1 MAYGIR
7 PSLPKRGSTPDE
19 LDAVEASST
28 PITPDPRTRATRPR
42 INYSPASAD
51 PEAIDAVR
59 RRLIAAGI
67 DPETAQAMAMQQVLD
82 TKQGV
87 LDEMDAPRRE
97 REAREAAAAVPAAPE
112 EEYVSPERIR
122 AAGYM
127 PQAEPGPTSV
137 RGGGKVAQGQQFN
150 KMSEA
155 IGYMTRTPVTDEN
168 RAQAYPDAAYMP
180 SDRDRDMAAR
190 GFFPVPADDGS
201 VSYSVGTGRDPRYKQ
216 DLGRRGIPGAPGR
229 LGPRADLEETDPS
242 LPGFTLEPVRGP
254 TGTNYIYKQNEA
266 AQKQQAGYMNE
277 RQIARF
283 ADASGL
289 TEDELAAMTPA
300 QRRSAVRGAKR
311 ADASDREEAWRA
323 QMMLGGGR
331 PTGGIGGSKAT
342 VNAWLNLPEDQR
354 ASAMRYMLP
363 GGQLSATVDANNA
376 AQAGRMAQAAMTAFL
391 NNNPN
396 GGQLNPLQRQQLQQ
410 MQSQLPVA
418 EQVPLHKDEPGVHQ
432 SELKYAD
439 DYVGTHYSSG
449 GGMFGI
455 SSEFSMAEQQ
465 SVIDHLVNDMGYAPA
480 KAQKIVDEIA
490 RRRSA
495 GSWMGS
501 PVRNAAPGAAPGSAA
516 PPPAPAP
523 GRDPRAWGG
532 GA

>member
-1 MAYGIR
+1 MASATR

-42 INYSPASAD
+42 INSSPASAD

-97 REAREAAAAVPAAPE
+97 REAREAAAAVPAAPQE
-112 EEYVSPERIR
+112 PSVSPEEIR

-201 VSYSVGTGRDPRYKQ
+201 VSYSVGTGRDPRYKK

-266 AQKQQAGYMNE
+266 AQKQQAGYMDE
-277 RQIARF
+277 RQLYRMAKAAGMSPAEFAAANKGAFGAIDNNPMAKARMMVQG
-283 ADASGL
+283 ARQSAEQKREEEWRSQMMLAGRNPSKNAVNAYNALNDPNTNDWQRAVMANALRPNMDNTTPLTVDAMGAQNALRFLNSTNLG
-289 TEDELAAMTPA
+289 AAGAFGANNPLVEQA
-300 QRRSAVRGAKR
+300 ARDKAVAR
-311 ADASDREEAWRA
+311 ADALISKYPRGWDGKYEAADVEAVRQA
-323 QMMLGGGR
+323 VDKQNPGLG
-331 PTGGIGGSKAT
+331 
-342 VNAWLNLPEDQR
+342 
-354 ASAMRYMLP
+354 
-363 GGQLSATVDANNA
+363 DAA
-376 AQAGRMAQAAMTAFL
+376 VAH
-391 NNNPN
+391 
-396 GGQLNPLQRQQLQQ
+396 
-410 MQSQLPVA
+410 LPVR
-418 EQVPLHKDEPGVHQ
+418 P
-432 SELKYAD
+432 
-439 DYVGTHYSSG
+439 
-449 GGMFGI
+449 
-455 SSEFSMAEQQ
+455 
-465 SVIDHLVNDMGYAPA
+465 
-480 KAQKIVDEIA
+480 
-490 RRRSA
+490 
-495 GSWMGS
+495 
-501 PVRNAAPGAAPGSAA
+501 AAPAA
-516 PPPAPAP
+516 PPAGAGAGAGSPTPP
-523 GRDPRAWGG
+523 VPPRGDL
-532 GA
+532 

>member
-1 MAYGIR
+1 MAYGTR

-19 LDAVEASST
+19 LDPVAASST
-28 PITPDPRTRATRPR
+28 PITPDPRTRPR
-42 INYSPASAD
+42 INSSAASAD

-97 REAREAAAAVPAAPE
+97 REAREAAAAAPVAPQE
-112 EEYVSPERIR
+112 SYASPEDII

-127 PQAEPGPTSV
+127 QKAEPGPTSM

-155 IGYMTRTPVTDEN
+155 IGYMTRTPVTDAN
-168 RAQAYPDAAYMP
+168 RAQAYPDAAYLP
-180 SDRDRDMAAR
+180 SQRDIDMAAR

-229 LGPRADLEETDPS
+229 LGPRADLEEEDPS
-242 LPGFTLEPVRGP
+242 KPGFTLEPVRGP

-266 AQKQQAGYMNE
+266 AQQQQAAYMDE
-277 RQIARF
+277 RQLARF

-289 TEDELAAMTPA
+289 TEAELAAMTPA
-300 QRRSAVRGAKR
+300 QQRSAVRGAKR

-363 GGQLSATVDANNA
+363 GGQLSATVDAANA
-376 AQAGRMAQAAMTAFL
+376 TQAGRMAQQAMVAFL
-391 NNNPN
+391 QNNPGATPEQRAAAELQLRKGDPAAAGSTDISAGKHGTPEAIKEYERLAAAN
-396 GGQLNPLQRQQLQQ
+396 DTTTGGFSFDDERRLAGALKQPPYSL
-410 MQSQLPVA
+410 SQA
-418 EQVPLHKDEPGVHQ
+418 E
-432 SELKYAD
+432 
-439 DYVGTHYSSG
+439 
-449 GGMFGI
+449 
-455 SSEFSMAEQQ
+455 AEARA
-465 SVIDHLVNDMGYAPA
+465 YEY
-480 KAQKIVDEIA
+480 AQK
-490 RRRSA
+490 RRWTS
-495 GSWMGS
+495 G
-501 PVRNAAPGAAPGSAA
+501 VRPGGPQPAAPGTPA
-516 PPPAPAP
+516 PPP
-523 GRDPRAWGG
+523 GSDPRAWGG